1 MAVATGT
8 AILIGAIVAGGAAVA
23 STAMA
28 PKPPE
33 IPPPPPPAGYIS
45 YDEDGNPAGEQVW
58 NAEKNAYEYKPA
70 PLTEAQKAEKARRD
84 ELRTKM
90 LSNIDQA
97 PADRI
102 AAYEEYAKNFS
113 TAAHKD
119 TDQRYADI
127 VRSTDESMNARGM
140 TGSRAYADT
149 TARLAGEKMAEDTD
163 IATRAQLA
171 KEDLANTDRNYYMN
185 VLNNLDA
192 GRNSDT
198 LNALNKANTAYQGAQ
213 GGTASLMGGWAQD
226 SSNRLNKWNTA
237 MAANQAFTQNKTNKA
252 SGLAFLYGYGGGGG
266 GGIAKS
272 PLLDSTNRTGGGYR
286 VA

>member
-1 MAVATGT
+1 MGMTVIAV
-8 AILIGAIVAGGAAVA
+8 AAVA
-23 STAMA
+23 VAGASIYSAATA

-70 PLTEAQKAEKARRD
+70 PLTEAQKAEKAQRD
-84 ELRTKM
+84 TLRTKM
-90 LSNIDQA
+90 LSNLDQA

-102 AAYEEYAKNFS
+102 KAYEDYAKNFS
-113 TAAHKD
+113 DAAHKN

-127 VRSTDESMNARGM
+127 VRSTEESLNARGM
-140 TGSRAYADT
+140 TGSRAYADI

-163 IATRAQLA
+163 IATRAKLA
-171 KEDLANTDRNYYMN
+171 SEDLANTDRNYYMN

-226 SSNRLNKWNTA
+226 SSNRLNKWNTE
-237 MAANQAFTQNKTNKA
+237 MAANQAFTQNMTNTA
-252 SGLAFLYGYGGGGG
+252 SGLAFLYGYGGGGKT
-266 GGIAKS
+266 AKS
-272 PLLDSTNRTGGGYR
+272 PIAPGGTSINRAGGGNR
-286 VA
+286 FA